1 MIRFFSRLRFLPL
14 TIFAASLMLTVKIG
28 HIWEGLDGMLMGAV
42 SVAGAE
48 AQQPGAAPA
57 VPQQQKAAQTP
68 LPGVATPGNAP
79 AAAASAAKTPANAPA
94 AAKAPAG
101 AAPAGSAPAATAAK
115 APPAGTAAPGAPSGN
130 AAPGAPSGNAA
141 AADKPATM
149 QVTDPTLL
157 TQSEIDL
164 LQQLAER
171 RDVIESR
178 EREITVRE
186 GMMKAAESRID
197 KKIQEMKVLQATVE
211 KLIAQ
216 YNDQQAAKI
225 ASLVK
230 IYENMKPKD
239 AARIFEALDMDTL
252 LLVAERM
259 KERSLAPIMA
269 NMDPNKARD
278 VTVDLAKRRQLP
290 QAATAGG

>member
-1 MIRFFSRLRFLPL
+1 MIRFFTRLRFLPL
-14 TIFAASLMLTVKIG
+14 TIFAAALMLTVKIG
-28 HIWEGLDGMLMGAV
+28 HIWEGLDGMLMGTI

-48 AQQPGAAPA
+48 AQQPGAQAPA
-57 VPQQQKAAQTP
+57 TPPQQKAGQAAP
-68 LPGVATPGNAP
+68 LPGMAGPTNLATPAANAAAGKAAAPAAAGKAPATAAAGKTPAASPAAPNAP
-79 AAAASAAKTPANAPA
+79 AAQGAQAPQAA
-94 AAKAPAG
+94 
-101 AAPAGSAPAATAAK
+101 
-115 APPAGTAAPGAPSGN
+115 
-130 AAPGAPSGNAA
+130 NAA
-141 AADKPATM
+141 AGKPATM

-171 RDVIESR
+171 RDVIEVR
-178 EREITVRE
+178 EREIKVRE
-186 GMMKAAESRID
+186 GLLKAAESRID
-197 KKIQEMKVLQATVE
+197 KKIQEIKTLQAVVE
-211 KLIAQ
+211 KLIAK
-216 YNDQQAAKI
+216 YDEQQAAKV

-239 AARIFEALDMDTL
+239 AARIFEAMDMDTL

-259 KERSLAPIMA
+259 KERNLASIMA

-290 QAATAGG
+290 QATPTAGG